1 MPMFY
6 VSLTSFTGVSGRE
19 RCVLSPVTESR
30 IMFSQSVVAHAEMPL
45 NERVEDRSTVPA
57 ENGAA
62 VTIEELRTHHC
73 RWPLGA
79 VHAKPP
85 FLYCGERALA
95 GKPYCD
101 EHCARAFQVRREA
114 SAPGIRVSAS
124 RIPNQAS
131 TPRTEERPSNGEG

>member
-1 MPMFY
+1 
-6 VSLTSFTGVSGRE
+6 
-19 RCVLSPVTESR
+19 
-30 IMFSQSVVAHAEMPL
+30 MPL
-45 NERVEDRSTVPA
+45 SERVEDRSTVPV

-62 VTIEELRTHHC
+62 VTIEELRLHHC

-85 FLYCGERALA
+85 FLFSSIAENARWA

-114 SAPGIRVSAS
+114 SAPGIRLSAS

-131 TPRTEERPSNGEG
+131 TPRTDAAFLRP

>member
-1 MPMFY
+1 M
-6 VSLTSFTGVSGRE
+6 
-19 RCVLSPVTESR
+19 LSPVTESR
-30 IMFSQSVVAHAEMPL
+30 IMFSQPVVAHAEMPL
-45 NERVEDRSTVPA
+45 DKRVEDRSTVSA

-62 VTIEELRTHHC
+62 VTIEELRIYHC

-114 SAPGIRVSAS
+114 SEPGIRVSAS

-131 TPRTEERPSNGEG
+131 TPRTDAAFLRPNQRRPATAERPSNGRG